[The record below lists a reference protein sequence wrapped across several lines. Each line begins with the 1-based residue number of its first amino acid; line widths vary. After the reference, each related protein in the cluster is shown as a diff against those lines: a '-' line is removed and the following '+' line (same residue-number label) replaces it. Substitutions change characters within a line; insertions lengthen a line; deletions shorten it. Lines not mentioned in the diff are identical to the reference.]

1 MGLVYALPDLGEGVA
16 EAEVVHWWVAEGERV
31 EEDAPMLEV
40 TTAKATVQVPAPGK
54 GVALR
59 LLVRKGDKVEVG
71 MPMIVIGEAGED
83 VDALLR
89 AWRPAGHAAAAAAP
103 AAPEP
108 QPSRPAPAPRQIQA
122 LPRVRKLA
130 EQLGVSLEALAQ
142 NGPITEEAVRAAASA
157 GKSSSVEPARRREP
171 ASVPLPTQG
180 VRSRVALSGLRR
192 TAAEHLTRTLSVPV
206 VTVVEE
212 ASFDTLDLL
221 QGLLGISYVP
231 FLIQATVSAFAEVP
245 ELNALFDER
254 RQELVIYDRVDM
266 AVAVHTDEGLAVPV
280 IHDCAGLTL
289 RELEARVQELG
300 AQARGRKLSLA
311 DSMGGTFTI
320 TSPGDAGALL
330 ATPLLNVPQVAILG
344 LHRPT
349 RRPVVDNGELRVGL
363 AAHVTL
369 THDHRVIDGLT
380 ASRFLRRVTEHLSH
394 PLQALEEGVFRPG
407 SATTPT
413 AEAQPGQQA
422 PGGGPEQSSGPSAGQ
437 PGALA
442 RELSGLDPRKRRPR
456 LEAFLDAEL
465 LRLMKRTRPI
475 DRKAT
480 WKDLGLDS
488 LVAVGLRNVL
498 VHALDRSLPAT
509 LLFNRPTPA
518 ALADHLLGMLESE
531 PPEAQADDPDA
542 LLASL
547 KGLPEHEARA
557 LLAQRLAA
565 RMERR

>member
-16 EAEVVHWWVAEGERV
+16 EAEIVHWWVTEGERV

-54 GVALR
+54 GQVLR
-59 LLVRKGDKVEVG
+59 LLARKGDMVEVG
-71 MPMIVIGEAGED
+71 TPLIVIGEAGED
-83 VDALLR
+83 VEALLR
-89 AWRPAGHAAAAAAP
+89 QRRAPGP
-103 AAPEP
+103 AAPPAASEP
-108 QPSRPAPAPRQIQA
+108 RPASPAPAPRQIQA

-130 EQLGVSLEALAQ
+130 EQLGVSLEALAR
-142 NGPITEEAVRAAASA
+142 NGPITEADVRAAAASQE
-157 GKSSSVEPARRREP
+157 KEPSRKPEP
-171 ASVPLPTQG
+171 ASVPLPTEG

-192 TAAEHLTRTLSVPV
+192 TAAEHLTRTQSIPA

-221 QGLLGISYVP
+221 QGLLGVSYTP
-231 FLIQATVSAFAEVP
+231 FLIQATVSAFSEVP

-254 RQELVIYDRVDM
+254 RQELVIYDRVDL
-266 AVAVHTDEGLAVPV
+266 AVAVHTEEGLAVPV

-289 RELEARVQELG
+289 QQLEARVQELG
-300 AQARGRKLSLA
+300 TLARSRKLSLA
-311 DSMGGTFTI
+311 QSMGGTFTI

-349 RRPVVDNGELRVGL
+349 RRPVVVEGELRVGL

-380 ASRFLRRVTEHLSH
+380 ACRFLRLVTEHLSH
-394 PLQALEEGVFRPG
+394 PLRALEQGVFRLGPASTSAAEDKSGRPASSGG
-407 SATTPT
+407 S
-413 AEAQPGQQA
+413 EQPGGPA
-422 PGGGPEQSSGPSAGQ
+422 PGQ

-456 LEAFLDAEL
+456 LESFLDAEL

-518 ALADHLLGMLESE
+518 ALADHLLGMLESN
-531 PPEAQADDPDA
+531 PPEPQEDEPEAF
-542 LLASL
+542 LASL

-557 LLAQRLAA
+557 RLAERLAA

>member
-16 EAEVVHWWVAEGERV
+16 EAEVVHWWVSEGDRV

-59 LLVRKGDKVEVG
+59 VLARKGDKVEVG
-71 MPMIVIGEAGED
+71 MPLIVIGEAGED
-83 VDALLR
+83 ADALLR
-89 AWRPAGHAAAAAAP
+89 QWSPAGHSAAP
-103 AAPEP
+103 AAPTP
-108 QPSRPAPAPRQIQA
+108 QPSAPAPAPRSIQA

-130 EQLGVSLEALAQ
+130 EQLGVSLEAIAK
-142 NGPITEEAVRAAASA
+142 NGPITEEDVRAAAA
-157 GKSSSVEPARRREP
+157 SSTARSLPGPARKPEP
-171 ASVPLPTQG
+171 TPTIPAQG
-180 VRSRVALSGLRR
+180 VRARVPLSGMRR
-192 TAAEHLTRTLSVPV
+192 TAAEHLTRTQSIPA

-221 QGLLGISYVP
+221 QGLLGVSYVP
-231 FLIQATVSAFAEVP
+231 FLIQAAVSAFTEVP
-245 ELNALFDER
+245 EINALFDEKL
-254 RQELVIYDRVDM
+254 QELVIYDRVDL
-266 AVAVHTDEGLAVPV
+266 AIAVHTEEGLAVPV
-280 IHDCAGLTL
+280 IHDCAKMTL

-300 AQARGRKLSLA
+300 TQARARKLSLA

-349 RRPVVDNGELRVGL
+349 RRPVVADGELRVGL

-380 ASRFLRRVTEHLSH
+380 ACRFLRRITERLSH
-394 PLQALEEGVFRPG
+394 PLQALDEGVFRPG
-407 SATTPT
+407 SAPKAT
-413 AEAQPGQQA
+413 AEAAAGQRS
-422 PGGGPEQSSGPSAGQ
+422 PMGGPEQPGSPATGQ
-437 PGALA
+437 PGELA
-442 RELSGLDPRKRRPR
+442 RELSSLDPRKRRLR
-456 LEAFLDAEL
+456 LEAFLDTEL
-465 LRLMKRTRPI
+465 LRLMKRTRAI
-475 DRKAT
+475 DRKST

-509 LLFNRPTPA
+509 LLFNRTTPA
-518 ALADHLLGMLESE
+518 ALAEHLLGMLEDD
-531 PPEAQADDPDA
+531 PPETQEMDPDA

-547 KGLPEHEARA
+547 KGLPENEARA
-557 LLAQRLAA
+557 RLAERLAA
-565 RMERR
+565 GMERR